1 MKLYSFKYIG
11 SQALKSMR
19 GNGWMTVAAILTIT
33 ISLFLCTF
41 FWLIIANLNANANKV
56 EEDVRVMAYL
66 DFNLTQRDYDN
77 IEAQIKFIDGVE
89 NVEFISKDQ
98 GLDSLEERFDSTDL
112 LATLGGSNP
121 LPDCFSITAVSSD
134 DVKPVYE
141 AVKGIDGIYEA
152 TYGEGTVERLFALT
166 DTLRQAGLA
175 VMILLC
181 VAAVVLIA
189 LSIRL
194 TILARKKEIMVMKWC
209 GATDSFVRWP
219 FFLEGMI
226 LGLMGAILAL
236 GLELLL
242 YSQAAA
248 YISATVSFVAILPL
262 REVWGSTTI
271 FILSSGLLLGAIGSV
286 IPLARFLKV

>member
-1 MKLYSFKYIG
+1 
-11 SQALKSMR
+11 
-19 GNGWMTVAAILTIT
+19 MTVAAILTIT

-66 DFNLTQRDYDN
+66 DFDLTQRDYRN
-77 IEAQIKFIDGVE
+77 IETQIKFISGVK
-89 NVEFISKDQ
+89 NVEFVSKDQ
-98 GLDSLEERFDSTDL
+98 GLESLEGRFNDSNL
-112 LATLGGSNP
+112 LATLGGKNP
-121 LPDCFSITAVSSD
+121 LPDSFSITAAGAD
-134 DVKPVYE
+134 DVKPIYD
-141 AVKGIDGIYEA
+141 AVKKIDGIYEA
-152 TYGEGTVERLFALT
+152 TYGAGTVERLFALT

-209 GATDSFVRWP
+209 GATDAFVRWP
-219 FFLEGMI
+219 FFLEGMM
-226 LGLMGAILAL
+226 LGVLGALLAL
-236 GLELLL
+236 GLEMLL

-248 YISATVSFVAILPL
+248 YISATVSFVQILPL
-262 REVWGSTTI
+262 SQVWGSATVFT
-271 FILSSGLLLGAIGSV
+271 LGAGLLLGAIGSV

>member
-1 MKLYSFKYIG
+1 
-11 SQALKSMR
+11 MR
-19 GNGWMTVAAILTIT
+19 GNSWMTVAAILTIT

-66 DFNLTQRDYDN
+66 DFDLTQRDYRN
-77 IEAQIKFIDGVE
+77 IETQIKFIEGVK

-98 GLDSLEERFDSTDL
+98 GLESLEDRFNDSNL
-112 LATLGGSNP
+112 LATLGGNNP
-121 LPDCFSITAVSSD
+121 LPDSFSITAAGAD
-134 DVKPVYE
+134 DVKPIYD
-141 AVKGIDGIYEA
+141 AVKGIDGVYEA
-152 TYGEGTVERLFALT
+152 TYGAGTVERLFALT
-166 DTLRQAGLA
+166 ETLRMAGLA

-194 TILARKKEIMVMKWC
+194 TILARKKENMVMKWC
-209 GATDSFVRWP
+209 GATDAFVRWP
-219 FFLEGMI
+219 FFLEGMM
-226 LGLMGAILAL
+226 LGFLGAVLAL
-236 GLELLL
+236 GLEMLL

-248 YISATVSFVAILPL
+248 YISATVSFVQILPL
-262 REVWGSTTI
+262 AQVWGSATVFT
-271 FILSSGLLLGAIGSV
+271 LSAGLLLGAIGSV